1 MRGEQKAT
9 GLPHE
14 TDFCFNKL
22 LCFFEASS
30 QGSKYLTCTSP
41 TARAMPSLL
50 KMQRQTKI
58 QIFPLFHRILTSN
71 LSMNERIKPNQ
82 QLF

>member
-9 GLPHE
+9 GLPYE

-30 QGSKYLTCTSP
+30 QGRKLVP
-41 TARAMPSLL
+41 A
-50 KMQRQTKI
+50 
-58 QIFPLFHRILTSN
+58 
-71 LSMNERIKPNQ
+71 
-82 QLF
+82 QLQEPCQAY